1 MSCTYFLLDVNATLL
16 SNSSE
21 SKVYGLISSAA
32 RTFVQD
38 GITTEFT
45 TQLIGTN
52 IGSSY
57 ARIINTGSKILYG
70 NLRSRP
76 ANSEP
81 YLIYPTVNND
91 FDIAPTNVQEVNGE
105 YQTIT
110 GDFDVPTLKDI
121 LSNSQ
126 DDLLETSE
134 ARNIVSP
141 TESNERTPSME
152 REEEKSLKDSRE
164 NSERVPDSENVIS
177 VKKEYSSSKN
187 NGEVI
192 KPQKVKAKANLPTYT
207 IKNGYD
213 TFAFDDDATTEEAK
227 YDSNLYR
234 KPVIIKNDINFEA
247 IGKKQQRLS
256 KNLLYNRNKDREA
269 QKEKD
274 QPSSNHVE
282 ESSEKSKLVTTT
294 YFGFADFTTT
304 VGNTVIH
311 FMPNTPVAKPNNL
324 VTSIKDEATLR
335 NELIRPSKVQ
345 NIIFK
350 TNVPNSLL
358 SLNKHRDHI
367 EASQSE
373 HNEKSSRHRET
384 EPLYKYRSSTTRIYN
399 TEAQPL
405 GLVKSIGGIESYEG
419 TATEYT
425 TFVYGTY
432 INGDYKQLLQSAT
445 NIKIDPTKSLKT
457 AKVGTSSAH
466 VDKPTTTPKAEEE
479 PISENLTESD
489 VKRDK
494 VENENKVE
502 GSEPVELVVKT
513 SYKTYTYLT
522 TFFIPV
528 NDDLTTTSVK
538 SRDVVSSIVTYVP
551 VTIKPT
557 KAVEV
562 IKPSEEVT
570 TPLTSTPDT
579 TTTNAPTTTTEEA
592 HEVTVPIPDENEN
605 ATTESSSEKE
615 DPSTSST
622 TLDKVPTT
630 TPKSKVQVDEE
641 NKEEEDNKFTT
652 LDSYETTESVIVST
666 TEKKSFD
673 ANSVPS
679 PTPTIK
685 SEKLPEDNEE
695 VELIFKTLYTT
706 YTYLTTYF
714 EESTSSIASREE
726 IVTNVVTSTIDKSF
740 FSNDAVEGL
749 FERNENSLIS
759 SDAEKVK
766 GTNLVTSE
774 NSTELVDGKT
784 MYTTF
789 TYYTT
794 FFEDN
799 EKSVTSRIDVVT
811 NIIKPTV
818 TIPDIIENTY
828 TTTPKEDSDEVLE
841 STTPLIA
848 SSYSDENISYST
860 TETLDDAT
868 EKHIEGA
875 DENVKNIK
883 PGKPQ
888 ERKFTYDTTMSR
900 NHEKVTSNNVEDEE
914 ESLENFDEDYPTGV
928 KERDSELNDGE
939 KLPKNSYRNEYM
951 VNYINST
958 RSKETINRKMIILN
972 DSEEDQISSETNTE
986 ETEPSLLLQT
996 SYTTFTYF
1004 TTLYKGAS
1012 SDIVSRLETVTN
1024 VITETVQPTVV
1035 TENILDL
1042 ENEDVPITYY
1052 TTFTYWTT
1060 LYREGST
1067 MITSREETQSN
1078 IITPTVN
1085 KASDANTMDITPTP
1099 TVPIEATATSSPN
1112 QTGDLLEP
1120 TTYFTTYTYFTT
1132 SYLDNSTIVNSR
1144 LETETNVVT
1153 PSETIVES
1161 AEAKP
1166 TPALSSLVDQSE
1178 ITKKLE
1184 PTGLISTIAITDVLE
1199 GITTILSTD
1208 VFGTY
1213 IDGLYAQVL
1222 ESTTK
1227 ILSSEIESDV
1237 KAATLAPSE
1246 SSSVSLQ
1253 EREGVK
1259 PTGVVSFNEGSIIDA
1274 EGITTTFYTTKA
1286 IGTYIDGLYA
1296 QVIESTSSIKID
1308 EERKTTL
1315 PDNDPATT
1323 VIGDKSYKTGL
1334 VKIIEGQMVK
1344 DKTTTFYESKVIG
1357 TIIDDRYAQVIE
1369 STSSVSIEPT
1379 AIPDEAITPTATQ
1392 APELN
1397 INPTS
1402 QPTVAGSTPAVE
1414 SSLGEKSEDEDEE
1427 DNKIGSKK
1435 KFAPVIR
1442 PFASRPRPTFL
1453 PKKKT
1458 GEPAIAQTITRGITP
1473 TIVATPALKAT
1484 SVNNV
1489 FGASSRNRFAASRR
1503 PSPASAPVSD
1513 NVENIR
1519 ATSSSR
1525 KFSRPS
1531 KTSGSPISSFL
1542 PSSRRGGS
1550 SSARVIPTPTPIAS
1564 SSRRGPNYRTSAP
1577 VRPSSD
1583 LGLRST
1589 GPNSR
1594 FRVRPTPT
1602 SSSARAST
1610 ISTTPEPP
1618 GENDYDINNTD
1629 EEEEEQ
1635 EEPIVTTTTTTESSR
1650 RQNPLLRL
1658 RRPPLGRTAA
1668 SPTPPPPPSQ
1678 NIPTTRATLRPP
1690 SNGRATTAKPT
1701 TTTRRGQ
1708 SPSRTNGNK
1717 GTTTTTSKPTTTR
1730 PRPVF
1735 NNNNRP
1741 RPRPANS
1748 LLPGRLPARKPVEEP
1763 KEEEPLEE
1771 LLDEEKNQAVG
1782 QINEEES
1789 DNFFD
1794 GSETEES
1801 KPVKNEED
1809 NKILRKPSAPVS
1821 IRPFS
1826 RRRNK
1831 RQVDFGS
1838 RYDTRNSRSN
1848 RRPAPRIQSSDYY
1861 YYDDDVPVTEAPRIQ
1876 PRQRF
1881 SSRNQQPQQQLVQ
1894 QQQQQQFVQQKI
1906 TPATTQNYN
1915 ARQQFTLRESK
1926 PVTTTP
1932 RTNYRRPAQSRRQE
1946 TTTSAP
1952 KRPSPPRL
1960 KSQFRETSRKSTDT
1974 RKFNPSSNTRRTPS
1988 TRQRFTT
1995 ENFNN
2000 AYVPPID
2007 DGSITVTLK
2016 TPTEVTIPVFNGKFT
2031 EYKNVLTAKPSF
2043 ETLGPHQYTNVMG
2056 KNGIGSLQYV
2066 NEVTETLQNGNTEIT
2081 KFVIFETPTTAI
2093 VFTPTTIR
2101 GRKTSFSHVVPS
2113 TIYEVRPEV
2122 STITPNLGNAP
2133 LANLLLSQLLL
2144 GNLNLQQT
2152 ANPLGV
2158 INQAPMTPVTEYKT
2172 KSTTYVTTVTSISSA
2187 VLPLTFRGKE
2197 ITTTIVETS
2206 TQVITATEYMT
2217 ETVVITPTAVA
2228 NPAIP
2233 AANQFN
2239 TLLLPALLQAQLLQ
2253 QATPTPVTNFLPD
2266 VPLTEDEAQKTN
2278 ARVQSE
2284 LQVEEV
2290 DANQEDKYSEEKI
2303 SKKKAKYGK
2312 QPEPQPVASSIV
2324 TLYVSGR
2331 RPGEFSTVLST
2342 YYEDNA
2348 TQRKREVTVDFLKME
2363 ASDVKPSKLAFF
2375 DNKSGYD
2382 IDDIVMSAINDI
2394 SVESSEVETQP
2405 LETKYLLENFNM
2417 QSSAPNLKSQT
2428 VDPHLDP
2435 NIDPGEALFDI
2446 ITFGQSDSE
2455 QNKNKTGYFLAFSPA
2470 DITPHQQGRAYTRST
2485 QRIVKRDLV
2494 DSDHTKDK
2502 TALEARN
2509 KTEKLHRK
2517 IVLKKKHNASGHSS
2531 EEVTTWKPYWK
2542 KKDTLHEYHKGDG
2555 HIDTENGNESKNEF
2569 IKILESNENPAS
2581 GKKIRVVKRL
2591 KMIPNGP
2598 NEELITSE
2606 ETIDGLGGKVVKKQL
2621 ETQELFR
2628 TDYSD
2633 FDITKLTLR
2642 NLNST
2647 RQAST
2652 LEDLPLAKERD
2663 SFGKSYNILYQCY
2676 TD

>member
-1 MSCTYFLLDVNATLL
+1 MNVTLL

-52 IGSSY
+52 IGSDY
-57 ARIINTGSKILYG
+57 ARILNTGSKILYA

-91 FDIAPTNVQEVNGE
+91 FDIAPSNVQEVNGE
-105 YQTIT
+105 YQTST
-110 GDFDVPTLKDI
+110 GDFDVPALVDI

-141 TESNERTPSME
+141 SESNERTPSME
-152 REEEKSLKDSRE
+152 REEEKPLKDSRE

-177 VKKEYSSSKN
+177 VKKEYSSSKS
-187 NGEVI
+187 NGEV
-192 KPQKVKAKANLPTYT
+192 KPQKVKPKENLPTYT

-213 TFAFDDDATTEEAK
+213 SFFFEDDATTEEPK
-227 YDSNLYR
+227 YDSNQLYR
-234 KPVIIKNDINFEA
+234 KPIIKNDINFEA

-256 KNLLYNRNKDREA
+256 KNLLYNRNKDREV

-274 QPSSNHVE
+274 QQPSSNHVE
-282 ESSEKSKLVTTT
+282 ESLEKSKLVTTT

-311 FMPNTPVAKPNNL
+311 FMPNTPVVTPNNL

-345 NIIFK
+345 NNILK
-350 TNVPNSLL
+350 TNVPNSV
-358 SLNKHRDHI
+358 LNSNKQRNPI
-367 EASQSE
+367 EPSQAE
-373 HNEKSSRHRET
+373 NNEKSSRHRET
-384 EPLYKYRSSTTRIYN
+384 EPLFKYRSSTTRVYN
-399 TEAQPL
+399 TESQPL

-419 TATEYT
+419 TTTEYT

-445 NIKIDPTKSLKT
+445 NVKIDPTKSLKIP
-457 AKVGTSSAH
+457 KVGASSKNIE
-466 VDKPTTTPKAEEE
+466 KPTTTTPRVEEE
-479 PISENLTESD
+479 PISENLTDID
-489 VKRDK
+489 VKSDK
-494 VENENKVE
+494 VTNDNKVE
-502 GSEPVELVVKT
+502 GSESVELVAKT

-538 SRDVVSSIVTYVP
+538 SRDVVSSVVTYVP
-551 VTIKPT
+551 STIKPT
-557 KAVEV
+557 KAAET

-570 TPLTSTPDT
+570 TPINTTPGS
-579 TTTNAPTTTTEEA
+579 TTNAPTTTAEDTR
-592 HEVTVPIPDENEN
+592 EVTSPIPDEGDNV
-605 ATTESSSEKE
+605 TTESSSEKE
-615 DPSTSST
+615 DQSAT
-622 TLDKVPTT
+622 TVTDKVPTT
-630 TPKSKVQVDEE
+630 TQKTKVQIGEAEE
-641 NKEEEDNKFTT
+641 SKEEDNMYTT
-652 LDSYETTESVIVST
+652 LDAYETTESVIVST

-673 ANSVPS
+673 PDTLPS

-685 SEKLPEDNEE
+685 TEKEENEE

-759 SDAEKVK
+759 SDADKVK

-774 NSTELVDGKT
+774 NNTEIVDGKT
-784 MYTTF
+784 VYTTF

-794 FFEDN
+794 LFEDD
-799 EKSVTSRIDVVT
+799 ETSVTSRIHVVT
-811 NIIKPTV
+811 NIIKPTATV
-818 TIPDIIENTY
+818 PDIIEKTY
-828 TTTPKEDSDEVLE
+828 TVSTTTPKDDSEEVLE

-848 SSYSDENISYST
+848 SSYSDENVTTST
-860 TETLDDAT
+860 TEALDDVST
-868 EKHIEGA
+868 EKIIEDSGESA
-875 DENVKNIK
+875 KNIK

-900 NHEKVTSNNVEDEE
+900 HHEKASSNDVEDEE

-928 KERDSELNDGE
+928 KERDTDLSNEENL
-939 KLPKNSYRNEYM
+939 LKNSYRNEYM

-1004 TTLYKGAS
+1004 TTLYKGTS

-1024 VITETVQPTVV
+1024 VITETVQPTIV

-1085 KASDANTMDITPTP
+1085 KATEASTMEITPTP
-1099 TVPIEATATSSPN
+1099 TISIDATTTPSPN
-1112 QTGDLLEP
+1112 QPGDLLEP

-1132 SYLDNSTIVNSR
+1132 SYLGNSTIVSSR

-1153 PSETIVES
+1153 PSETIMES
-1161 AEAKP
+1161 AAVEP
-1166 TPALSSLVDQSE
+1166 TPALSLPEERSE
-1178 ITKKLE
+1178 TTQKLE

-1213 IDGLYAQVL
+1213 IDGQYAQVL

-1227 ILSSEIESDV
+1227 ILSSETEPIVNE
-1237 KAATLAPSE
+1237 ATVAPSE
-1246 SSSVSLQ
+1246 SAAVSPQ
-1253 EREGVK
+1253 GGEGAK
-1259 PTGVVSFNEGSIIDA
+1259 PTGVVSLNEGSIIDA
-1274 EGITTTFYTTKA
+1274 EGISTTFYTTKA
-1286 IGTYIDGLYA
+1286 IGTYIDGFYA

-1369 STSSVSIEPT
+1369 SISSVSIEPT
-1379 AIPDEAITPTATQ
+1379 VNPDEAIKPTATQ
-1392 APELN
+1392 LSELN
-1397 INPTS
+1397 ITPTS
-1402 QPTVAGSTPAVE
+1402 QPTVAASTPAVE
-1414 SSLGEKSEDEDEE
+1414 SSQGDKSEDEDDEE
-1427 DNKIGSKK
+1427 NKIGSKK

-1484 SVNNV
+1484 SVTNV

-1503 PSPASAPVSD
+1503 PSVASTPLSE

-1519 ATSSSR
+1519 PTSSSR

-1531 KTSGSPISSFL
+1531 KSSGSPVSSFL
-1542 PSSRRGGS
+1542 PSSRRGGPS
-1550 SSARVIPTPTPIAS
+1550 SSRVIPTPTPVVS
-1564 SSRRGPNYRTSAP
+1564 SSRRGPNYRTSAS
-1577 VRPSSD
+1577 VRPSLD

-1594 FRVRPTPT
+1594 FRVRPTAT
-1602 SSSARAST
+1602 SSFTKAST
-1610 ISTTPEPP
+1610 ISTTPEPV
-1618 GENDYDINNTD
+1618 EESEEENNTG
-1629 EEEEEQ
+1629 EEEDEQ
-1635 EEPIVTTTTTTESSR
+1635 EEPILTTTTTTESTR

-1690 SNGRATTAKPT
+1690 SNGRVTTAKPAT
-1701 TTTRRGQ
+1701 TTKRG
-1708 SPSRTNGNK
+1708 PSSTRTNGNK
-1717 GTTTTTSKPTTTR
+1717 GTTTTTSKPTVTR

-1748 LLPGRLPARKPVEEP
+1748 LLPGRLPSRKPIDEP
-1763 KEEEPLEE
+1763 KEEETDEQE
-1771 LLDEEKNQAVG
+1771 LDEEKNQEGG
-1782 QINEEES
+1782 QVNDEES

-1801 KPVKNEED
+1801 KPVKNEEE
-1809 NKILRKPSAPVS
+1809 NKIIRKPAAPVS
-1821 IRPFS
+1821 IRPFT

-1831 RQVDFGS
+1831 RQVDYGN
-1838 RYDTRNSRSN
+1838 RYDSRNSRSN

-1861 YYDDDVPVTEAPRIQ
+1861 YYDDDVPITEAPKIQ
-1876 PRQRF
+1876 SRQRF
-1881 SSRNQQPQQQLVQ
+1881 SSRVQQQQQPVQ

-1906 TPATTQNYN
+1906 TPATTQNL
-1915 ARQQFTLRESK
+1915 RQQFTLRESK

-1932 RTNYRRPAQSRRQE
+1932 RTNYRRPPQSRRQE

-1960 KSQFRETSRKSTDT
+1960 KSQFRETTRKSTDT
-1974 RKFNPSSNTRRTPS
+1974 RRFNPSSNTRRTPS

-2000 AYVPPID
+2000 AYIPPID

-2016 TPTEVTIPVFNGKFT
+2016 TPTEVTIPVFNGKST

-2043 ETLGPHQYTNVMG
+2043 ETLGPHQYTSVIG
-2056 KNGIGSLQYV
+2056 KNGLGTLQYV
-2066 NEVTETLQNGNTEIT
+2066 NDVTETLPNGNTEIT

-2113 TIYEVRPEV
+2113 TVYEVRPEV

-2144 GNLNLQQT
+2144 GNLNLQPT

-2197 ITTTIVETS
+2197 ITTTIVESS

-2217 ETVVITPTAVA
+2217 ETVVITPTPVA
-2228 NPAIP
+2228 NPGIP
-2233 AANQFN
+2233 AANQLN

-2253 QATPTPVTNFLPD
+2253 QPTPTPVTNFLPD
-2266 VPLTEDEAQKTN
+2266 IPLTEDEAQKAN
-2278 ARVQSE
+2278 ARIQSE

-2290 DANQEDKYSEEKI
+2290 DNNEEDKYSQEKI

-2312 QPEPQPVASSIV
+2312 QPAPQPVASSIV

-2348 TQRKREVTVDFLKME
+2348 TQRKREVTVDFLQME

-2375 DNKSGYD
+2375 ENKPGYD
-2382 IDDIVMSAINDI
+2382 IDDVVMSAINDI

-2405 LETKYLLENFNM
+2405 LETKYLIEKFKTH
-2417 QSSAPNLKSQT
+2417 SSAPNLKSQM

-2435 NIDPGEALFDI
+2435 NIDPGEALFEI
-2446 ITFGQSDSE
+2446 ITFGQSNSE
-2455 QNKNKTGYFLAFSPA
+2455 QNKNKTGYFLAYSPA
-2470 DITPHQQGRAYTRST
+2470 DITPYQQGRAFTRST
-2485 QRIVKRDLV
+2485 HRIAKRDLA

-2502 TALEARN
+2502 TALEAHN

-2517 IVLKKKHNASGHSS
+2517 FVLKKKHTATRNSS
-2531 EEVTTWKPYWK
+2531 EEVTTWKPYYIK
-2542 KKDTLHEYHKGDG
+2542 KKALSTL
-2555 HIDTENGNESKNEF
+2555 ENPREKIHPKNIPSDDENADQSKNDF
-2569 IKILESNENPAS
+2569 IKIIESNEGQA
-2581 GKKIRVVKRL
+2581 GEKRIRVLKRL
-2591 KMIPNGP
+2591 KTIPHSP
-2598 NEELITSE
+2598 NEEYITGEDTS
-2606 ETIDGLGGKVVKKQL
+2606 DGFDGKVVKKQL
-2621 ETQELFR
+2621 KPQELFT
-2628 TDYSD
+2628 TDPSD
-2633 FDITKLTLR
+2633 LDKTKLTLH
-2642 NLNST
+2642 NLDPT
-2647 RQAST
+2647 LQAMGKQVPPPAKHR
-2652 LEDLPLAKERD
+2652 EPL
-2663 SFGKSYNILYQCY
+2663 GKCY
-2676 TD
+2676 LL